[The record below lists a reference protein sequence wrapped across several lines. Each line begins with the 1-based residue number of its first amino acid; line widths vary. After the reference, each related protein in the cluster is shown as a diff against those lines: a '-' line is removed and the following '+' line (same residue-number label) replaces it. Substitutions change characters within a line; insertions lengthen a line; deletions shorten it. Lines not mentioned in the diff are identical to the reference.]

1 MNKLMLSKHLYNSAT
16 VMKTVSVF
24 SNLADISVSEN
35 EFYHICCFDN
45 SRYETEQTMA
55 EFENYLIDLC
65 NHADY

>member
-1 MNKLMLSKHLYNSAT
+1 
-16 VMKTVSVF
+16 MKTVSAF
-24 SNLADISVSEN
+24 SNLSDISVSEN